1 MELEPEMKNQRTS
14 TYGIIRWR
22 LPDLPWR
29 EKI

>member
-1 MELEPEMKNQRTS
+1 MALEPEMKKQKTLI
-14 TYGIIRWR
+14 YGIIRWR

>member
-1 MELEPEMKNQRTS
+1 MEPEPETEKQT
-14 TYGIIRWR
+14 TLFYGIIRWR